1 MVDFQ
6 LNDEQR
12 AIRDLAREFSQKEIA
27 PVAAEYDRSADFPW
41 PVARKA
47 FDVGLMNLSVPHEY
61 GGGGLGLLDQCLVW
75 EELAAGCAGITS
87 ALTITAL
94 SAAPLL
100 VGGTEDQKRRWL
112 EPLTSE
118 PAVASYG
125 MSEPDAGS
133 DVAGIRTTARR
144 VGDEYV
150 INGSKRWITAGTAAR
165 WFAVFAYTD
174 PARPRDGMSCFV
186 VPRDLPGVSVPRKED
201 MMGQRAGN
209 TAEIVF
215 QEAVVPKDQLIGGE
229 GRGFKLAMEVFDRT
243 RPPVGAL
250 AVGIARAAM
259 EHAFGYAQQRRTFG
273 KPIAEHQAIQFKLA
287 DMAMEIAATRH
298 LTWHAAWLGD
308 RGCRNAREASYAKAF
323 GADMCMRATTE
334 AVQIFGGYGY
344 SREAPV
350 EKLMR
355 DAKVVQ
361 IYEGTSEI
369 QRLII
374 ARELLRGGLAA
385 LRGDGYTPRNGLM
398 TAEEKGQDHDQ
409 WAERRGDRGGG
420 ADADRAAG
428 RLAQGHPPG

>member
-1 MVDFQ
+1 MVDFA
-6 LNDEQR
+6 LGDEQR
-12 AIRDLAREFSQKEIA
+12 AIRELAHEFAQKEIV
-27 PVAAEYDRSADFPW
+27 PVAARYDRSADFPW
-41 PVARKA
+41 DVARTA
-47 FDVGLMNLSVPHEY
+47 FEAGLLNLSIPQEY
-61 GGGGLGLLDQCLVW
+61 GGGGLGVLDQCLVW

-100 VGGTEDQKRRWL
+100 VAGTEEQKRRWL
-112 EPLTSE
+112 EPLTRE

-125 MSEPDAGS
+125 MTEPGAGS
-133 DVAGIRTTARR
+133 DVAGIETAARR
-144 VGDEYV
+144 VGDEFV
-150 INGSKRWITAGTAAR
+150 LSGTKRFITAGTAAR

-174 PARPRDGMSCFV
+174 RSRGREGMSCFI
-186 VPRDLPGVSVPRKED
+186 VPRDRAGVTVARKED

-215 QEAVVPKDQLIGGE
+215 EEAVVPKQDLVGAE
-229 GRGFKLAMEVFDRT
+229 GHGFKLAMDVFDRT

-250 AVGIARAAM
+250 ATGIARAAM
-259 EHAFGYAQQRRTFG
+259 EHAFRYAQQRQTFG
-273 KPIAEHQAIQFKLA
+273 RPIMEYQAIQFKLA
-287 DMAMEIAATRH
+287 DMAMGIAAARH

-308 RGCRNAREASYAKAF
+308 HGYRNAKEASYAKAF
-323 GADMCMRATTE
+323 AADMCMRATTE

-344 SREAPV
+344 SREYPV

-374 ARELLRGGLAA
+374 ARELMRGGEMAI
-385 LRGDGYTPRNGLM
+385 RGVRP
-398 TAEEKGQDHDQ
+398 
-409 WAERRGDRGGG
+409 
-420 ADADRAAG
+420 
-428 RLAQGHPPG
+428 